1 MNVVLQ
7 EGHIGVF
14 NVIGFKMKKTRKI
27 TFCSMAAA
35 LIVSFFFLTSFL
47 NITASIAGICGIIIY
62 LVNLMFGYKYSFLVY
77 LISSII
83 SLIISPGKSAVI
95 LYIIFFGIYPTIYVL
110 LNFIKNKFLKSFI
123 KISVLLIFS
132 IILNAIYSFA
142 FDLFK
147 TQNKILFL
155 GSTIIFL
162 LLTFSYNLTLIYFN
176 VYYNNIL
183 KNKFKKFFN

>member
-7 EGHIGVF
+7 EGHTDVFNFIGV
-14 NVIGFKMKKTRKI
+14 KMKKIRKI

-47 NITASIAGICGIIIY
+47 NITASIAGVCGIIIY

-95 LYIIFFGIYPTIYVL
+95 LYIIFFGVYPTIYVL
-110 LNFIKNKFLKSFI
+110 LDFIKNKFLKSFI
-123 KISVLLIFS
+123 KVSVLLIFS
-132 IILNAIYSFA
+132 IVLNTIYSFA
-142 FDLFK
+142 FELFE